1 MKFYYLIRAML
12 REIFDEAAYE
22 RFCRRRGLIAGQESY
37 AKFVD
42 ENASP
47 ARSKLRCC

>member
-1 MKFYYLIRAML
+1 MTFLRLVRAVL

-22 RFCRRRGLIAGQESY
+22 RFCRRTGFIVGQQSY
-37 AKFVD
+37 AKFLD
-42 ENASP
+42 ENASL